1 MFIKFKLNKPYKHII
16 RGGIKL
22 NKKIVIGIIIAII
35 IVALAGVGVAVYI
48 LNQNKTNPEEIW
60 KSYISKINEQK
71 YEEMYQMLS
80 ETSKQQI
87 SQEDFI
93 TRNKNIYEG
102 IEMSDMEVQITGV
115 EEKDSKTS
123 KITYNSTMNT
133 EAGKVEFSNIVR
145 LTEDKEQGYTI
156 NWSSNLIFP
165 QLNNTDKVRVK
176 TVKSERGEIV
186 DKNGVVLAGEGEISS
201 VGIVPGKLNQESKD
215 ADIEKIASLL
225 GTTSTSINNT
235 LSASWVKDDSFVPI
249 KEVSKDATELKEQ
262 LLQISGIKINTDT
275 ARVYP
280 LGEAAAHLVGYVQN
294 ITAEELEANKDK
306 GYTSTSIIGKA
317 GLEKQY
323 EDRLKGT
330 DGLDIYIEDEN
341 GERKAEIAKIGV
353 QNGETIKLTID
364 STVQTK
370 LYNEIKDNQG
380 FFVVMEPQTG
390 ALLALVSTPSYN
402 PNDFVLGMS
411 TEKWNSIKDN
421 QANPMLARYLQTYC
435 PGSTFKPVTG
445 AVGLTSGSLSA
456 NDTFSYSGLSWKKDG
471 WGEYDITTLT
481 AYNGP
486 KNLRNALIY
495 SDNIYFAQAAIK
507 IGATNFKSGLDKIK
521 FGESIDFPLSLSK
534 SQYSNDG
541 NIRDEK
547 MLADSGYGQGEILV
561 NPIHMASIYSAF
573 SNNGNMVKPY
583 LEVKEDNSVEYLV
596 EGAFTQE
603 AANTIKDD
611 LIQVVEQGTAT
622 DMKVTGRTI
631 AGKTGTA
638 ELKGSKDAEAD
649 VLGWFDC
656 FTADNNGNQ
665 LLVISMVEN
674 ARDLGGSHY
683 LISKIKS
690 ALF

>member
-1 MFIKFKLNKPYKHII
+1 M
-16 RGGIKL
+16 

-115 EEKDSKTS
+115 EEEDSKTS

-341 GERKAEIAKIGV
+341 GERKAEIAKIEV

-364 STVQTK
+364 STIQTK

-481 AYNGP
+481 AYSGP

-573 SNNGNMVKPY
+573 ANNGSMVKPY

-622 DMKVTGRTI
+622 DMKVSGRTI

>member
-1 MFIKFKLNKPYKHII
+1 M
-16 RGGIKL
+16 

-35 IVALAGVGVAVYI
+35 IVVLAGVGVAVYI

-115 EEKDSKTS
+115 EEEDSKTS

-341 GERKAEIAKIGV
+341 GERKAEIAKIEV

-364 STVQTK
+364 STIQTK

-421 QANPMLARYLQTYC
+421 QAKPMLARYLQTYC

-573 SNNGNMVKPY
+573 ANNGNMVKPY

-596 EGAFTQE
+596 EGAFTQD

-622 DMKVTGRTI
+622 DMKVSGRTI